1 MLDPYLFKMKPYPL
15 RMLVDIHAFCNAR
28 CGMCSYPKYAKT
40 QSQEHM
46 PWNAYTII
54 VDEFSQRGNQYN
66 FTPLLS
72 YCYMGEVFLENHV
85 DKYVQYATDQN
96 IDVYLNTNAH
106 VMTRE
111 KVDALLATSF
121 NGDFYISSH
130 THNPKT
136 YKRITGLE
144 YQQTLDNILYLIDH
158 NDPGKVLIR
167 GVDDR
172 WKPRDKES

>member
-15 RMLVDIHAFCNAR
+15 RMLVDIHAFSNAR
-28 CGMCSYPKYAKT
+28 CGMCPYPKYAKT
-40 QSQEHM
+40 QSQGHM
-46 PWNAYTII
+46 PWNAYTKII
-54 VDEFSQRGNQYN
+54 DEFSQLGNQYD

-72 YCYMGEVFLENHV
+72 YCYIGEVFLENHV

-106 VMTRE
+106 VMTPE
-111 KVDALLATSF
+111 NVDALLTTGF

-136 YKRITGLE
+136 YKRIMGLE
-144 YQQTLDNILYLIDH
+144 YQQTLDNIFYLIDH
-158 NDPGKVLIR
+158 YDLGKVLIR

-172 WKPRDKES
+172 WEPGDEES